1 MTQALSSRIF
11 TLELRDLPHKIDQT
25 INEAVKEAVHIALQA
40 PFRDHFSDLPE
51 ADMEEII
58 HQRKF
63 KNDTYKSLPEHVAL
77 YETLEASMERAN
89 MEKFLAEK
97 DKSQDTGNAHLPK
110 IRTPATWLRPLP
122 EEDRSKTPKPYW
134 SIPPNDLPEPE
145 NNWANALATTYK
157 DPEENKL
164 LRKTCDIGSFIKW
177 YCKRIGKKKLTKVD
191 LEGPTFMTVKQFH
204 TNNISLQFQMEECH
218 WLLTGDKD
226 RKNALSISKL
236 KAARYLD
243 FELEALVP
251 LPWIESEHLQLDI
264 ESYQMKLNLTKPR
277 WDASDFLFKEVYT
290 IVSEP
295 RAVIYRDRNDEK
307 KMLQENEVHKFSD
320 GTLTRVL
327 DKLDHMVKDFRL
339 YKYNKGMESRIWS
352 KDDKRR
358 SEAFMEVIE
367 RRLKIRSIFR
377 SLESFASGRLRDVD
391 YRLLT
396 RME

>member
-1 MTQALSSRIF
+1 MYL
-11 TLELRDLPHKIDQT
+11 
-25 INEAVKEAVHIALQA
+25 
-40 PFRDHFSDLPE
+40 
-51 ADMEEII
+51 
-58 HQRKF
+58 
-63 KNDTYKSLPEHVAL
+63 
-77 YETLEASMERAN
+77 
-89 MEKFLAEK
+89 
-97 DKSQDTGNAHLPK
+97 
-110 IRTPATWLRPLP
+110 
-122 EEDRSKTPKPYW
+122 
-134 SIPPNDLPEPE
+134 
-145 NNWANALATTYK
+145 
-157 DPEENKL
+157 
-164 LRKTCDIGSFIKW
+164 
-177 YCKRIGKKKLTKVD
+177 
-191 LEGPTFMTVKQFH
+191 
-204 TNNISLQFQMEECH
+204 
-218 WLLTGDKD
+218 GDKD

-251 LPWIESEHLQLDI
+251 LPWIESER
-264 ESYQMKLNLTKPR
+264 EKEMMRSKMCRKNEF
-277 WDASDFLFKEVYT
+277 FL
-290 IVSEP
+290 
-295 RAVIYRDRNDEK
+295 
-307 KMLQENEVHKFSD
+307 HKFSD